1 MLLKLCPPEG
11 SDVPAVALRVFGD
24 RTEDLI
30 DRERELRI
38 LLQLNA
44 AGFGAT
50 VSVLPPLCHECLCR
64 HAGNGWMRDICG
76 VWGGVL
82 TRMKA

>member
-11 SDVPAVALRVFGD
+11 SDVPDVALRVFGD

-50 VSVLPPLCHECLCR
+50 VSILPPLWHKYWCWL
-64 HAGNGWMRDICG
+64 AAMP
-76 VWGGVL
+76 
-82 TRMKA
+82 